1 MEDKYIAIIA
11 KANYYENHDL
21 MTRVLTKLQRKSEK
35 TLVEWF

>member
-11 KANYYENHDL
+11 KANYENHDL

-35 TLVEWF
+35 TLVE